1 MTLASLKDS
10 LVALVRENMALAEP
24 AVFFMGFAEGIP
36 GLSLLVPS
44 TALFLG
50 IGAVHAAAGGQ
61 FWHLWLAAS
70 LGAIMSDL
78 IVYAIGRRYRN
89 EAVNVWPLSRHPDW
103 WPKGHALFARWGILA
118 VAGGKFTGFMR
129 PFVPAVAGMLEM
141 PLWQFVP
148 ASIVSSLLWA
158 GAFLTPGYGIK
169 WLID

>member
-1 MTLASLKDS
+1 MSFEDARETVIS
-10 LVALVRENMALAEP
+10 VVRENIALAEP
-24 AVFFMGFAEGIP
+24 AVFLMGIAEGVP

-50 IGAVHAAAGGQ
+50 VGVIHAAAGGQ

-70 LGAIMSDL
+70 LGAMLSDL
-78 IVYAIGRRYRN
+78 TMYLLGRHFKD
-89 EAVNVWPLSRHPDW
+89 EAVHRWPLSRHPDW
-103 WPKGHALFARWGILA
+103 LPRGHALFERWGVLA
-118 VAGGKFTGFMR
+118 VVGGKFTGFMR
-129 PFVPAVAGMLEM
+129 PLIPAVAGVLQM

-158 GAFLTPGYGIK
+158 GAFLAPGYGLN

>member
-1 MTLASLKDS
+1 MNLERAKDS
-10 LVALVRENMALAEP
+10 VIEAVRENISLAEP
-24 AVFFMGFAEGIP
+24 AVFIMGFAEGVP

-50 IGAVHAAAGGQ
+50 VGTLHAAAGGQ

-70 LGAIMSDL
+70 LGAVVSDSV
-78 IVYAIGRRYRN
+78 VYFLARAYKN
-89 EAVNVWPLSRHPDW
+89 EAVHAWPLSRLPDW
-103 WPKGHALFARWGILA
+103 LPRGHALFERWGVLA
-118 VAGGKFTGFMR
+118 VVGGKFTGFMR
-129 PFVPAVAGMLEM
+129 PFVPAMAGVLAM

-158 GAFLTPGYGIK
+158 GAFLAPGYGVK